1 MPANRSGTWRRA
13 ARAPL
18 AAALSCLLLSACVVV
33 PVTTEGYDPDCQV
46 ITHHMALEVRQAQGL
61 LNCEGRD
68 DCLRQYLAI
77 FGVTAAVSG
86 SVMLVGN
93 VVYWAEE
100 RAACAPT
107 APGATTS

>member
-1 MPANRSGTWRRA
+1 MPASRFEMRTNAVRA
-13 ARAPL
+13 RL
-18 AAALSCLLLSACVVV
+18 AATMGCLLLSACVVV

-46 ITHHMALEVRQAQGL
+46 ITHRMALQVRQAQGL

-100 RAACAPT
+100 RAACARP
-107 APGATTS
+107 APATTAS